1 MPTIVCIRALCRGR
15 IGGCKRTNIIND
27 ITYDIM
33 LYIINSYDIIYDIIY
48 QGHIYDIIYPGH
60 DIIYD
65 ITNYDIIYDI
75 ITRDVAVSRRR
86 EH

>member
-1 MPTIVCIRALCRGR
+1 MI
-15 IGGCKRTNIIND
+15 
-27 ITYDIM
+27 
-33 LYIINSYDIIYDIIY
+33 SYIIY

-75 ITRDVAVSRRR
+75 ITRDVANSRRR
-86 EH
+86 EHLSDIIKTMISYMMISSMIS